1 MANQD
6 FVMEILSKI
15 TFKLYLILTAIVF
28 FSYYYDKKQAE
39 KQQHSK
45 SQEFRASSLSGY
57 KKQYSKAQGF
67 LIPLPTS
74 SSDKKQQHSK
84 AQKFRASS
92 LSSDKKQHSRTQGL
106 RQSSFSNNKMQAEK
120 QQRSRTQRMTS
131 YVRVER
137 FPENFL
143 LTGTLV
149 SPIGAG
155 LGMYYC
161 WHKVRK
167 QQFRTFLYISIGLH
181 LYGCYRLL
189 TEPRMA

>member
-15 TFKLYLILTAIVF
+15 TFKLYLIVTAIVF

-45 SQEFRASSLSGY
+45 SQE
-57 KKQYSKAQGF
+57 
-67 LIPLPTS
+67 
-74 SSDKKQQHSK
+74 
-84 AQKFRASS
+84 FRASS